1 MPRSGQQA
9 WSCVLTGQ
17 KGQRVLSGA
26 PFIRVLIPHGPH
38 PGDTIASQRPRHLT
52 DNLPSGVG
60 FQRPNSVVTQSLSTA
75 RAEGEFVPTLRK
87 HGISGR
93 QVCGHVTDGSN
104 VSGRGPSLSL
114 APPMPTRG
122 PHRCADT
129 PNRVFPTFHP
139 DLAFQTTS

>member
-26 PFIRVLIPHGPH
+26 PFIRALIPQGPH

-52 DNLPSGVG
+52 DTFPVELG
-60 FQRPNSVVTQSLSTA
+60 FNVRILSTA